1 LQEWQE
7 WEGISRQWQCGGISN
22 FHYLL
27 HLNGMA
33 QRSFSDLAQYPVFPW
48 VISDYTSET
57 IDLED
62 PGVYR
67 DLSKPIGA
75 LDGERLSSLRERMR
89 GMEEDGEGFL
99 YGTHYST
106 PAYVI
111 YYMTRSAPEF
121 ALHFHG
127 GRFDTPDRAFSSVRG
142 AWEAVTG
149 SSSDVK
155 ELIPEFYTS
164 PGTFLRMPEG
174 GLDLGRTQAGVRTE
188 RRHSRIL
195 SRQTACAGAH
205 LGAFFI
211 LVHKDGFFETI
222 WFPVFPP
229 GFPSFPDSPSIPPSL
244 HPFIPPAA
252 GCCRGRCASAVGP

>member
-1 LQEWQE
+1 MQEWQE

-48 VISDYTSET
+48 VISDYSSET
-57 IDLED
+57 LDLED

-75 LDGERLSSLRERMR
+75 LDSLRLSALRERMR
-89 GMEEDGEGFL
+89 GMEEDGKGFL

-142 AWEAVTG
+142 AWEAVSG

-174 GLDLGRTQAGVRTE
+174 GLDLGRTQAGVRTTE
-188 RRHSRIL
+188 RCHL
-195 SRQTACAGAH
+195 DFLRQKARARAD
-205 LGAFFI
+205 LGFSFI
-211 LVHKDGFFETI
+211 AVQSSLLDKDVS
-222 WFPVFPP
+222 PRFPP
-229 GFPSFPDSPSIPPSL
+229 GFDHFLTFSPTRRHRML
-244 HPFIPPAA
+244 
-252 GCCRGRCASAVGP
+252 